1 MAGAMSTAAVSLVVE
16 QVEGRRHLPIV
27 TLKRVA

>member
-1 MAGAMSTAAVSLVVE
+1 MRGHPGVKLEPEVRYHT
-16 QVEGRRHLPIV
+16 GRRHLPIV